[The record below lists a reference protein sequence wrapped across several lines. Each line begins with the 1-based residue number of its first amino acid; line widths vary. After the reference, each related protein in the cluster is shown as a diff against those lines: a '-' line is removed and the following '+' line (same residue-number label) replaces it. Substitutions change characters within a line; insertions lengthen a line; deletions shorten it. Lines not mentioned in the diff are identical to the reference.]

1 MIKRVICT
9 GLLGLGLGCSSVIM
23 AEQQDLDLDLAS
35 FEFNDVTLNE
45 FDEFS
50 VPVVLTATRI
60 QQHQSDVPASVTILD
75 ADLIKRIGAKNLP
88 DILRYVPGMMIGPDR
103 NNNADSVHY
112 HGGPAALPKNLQV
125 LVNGRSMY
133 RAGLAAVSW
142 YEMPVAIEDIRR
154 IEVVRGPNS
163 ASYGANAY
171 QAVINILTKHPSDTY
186 GSSVVVEAGDNGDH
200 YRYAKHGGHIA
211 GMDYRLSM
219 VYKATDHYQDFTD
232 AECDTPCR
240 DDKSSQFINLETH
253 KVLES
258 SAELETSFVLQ
269 DSEKY
274 IANPN
279 DFQANDNVLSE
290 QRIEIGARYTKDLSP
305 KHQIKVSAY
314 LTQFNQRQSVDVENV
329 ANIFLDDDLRDLY
342 ALNQTAVDGDSQ
354 IVQTVEIDSQQ
365 VSLTR
370 GDQLELMATQALQAQ
385 DVNVLNGYLASL
397 SSEDIQQLGLLKTAE
412 VDIAIAAAVAEAQG
426 LGSNALDGFA
436 GASTSAVL
444 IGELETDEQAL
455 ASQFLQTYT
464 LDLTP
469 GDTVTG
475 TVNAHLDEYRFDIE
489 VQDTYIYSPNLTLVS
504 GVSLRKDM
512 VRSDHYF
519 DGDLTNTTSR
529 IFGSATWKA
538 MPDLNLH
545 LGLMGE
551 KETDLDLVFAPR
563 AAANY
568 KLTPTQSMRLVYSE
582 SVRSPDFFEQSA
594 CWNFEVENAQP
605 ANVLNGTT
613 YYQVA
618 QSDKELSHQK
628 IASRELGYYGRFNF
642 LNAELDVKYFIE
654 EQTDVIYQSIRLEGF
669 ESSDDNSIE
678 FEGIEF
684 QGSVRP
690 WKGGMLRMAG
700 AHIEA
705 EIDTPTS
712 DVEATTLLRIH
723 AKDQVALSWFQDWH
737 PKLSSSLNYIH
748 YSKFGQLGDPSSR
761 DRFERIEAQVFSNMT
776 VGGFDVELALR
787 GQQDIASDSL
797 IETENQY
804 EDETRVQLAARVSF

>member
-211 GMDYRLSM
+211 GTDYRLSM

-342 ALNQTAVDGDSQ
+342 ALNQTAVDGDD
-354 IVQTVEIDSQQ
+354 T
-365 VSLTR
+365 
-370 GDQLELMATQALQAQ
+370 
-385 DVNVLNGYLASL
+385 L
-397 SSEDIQQLGLLKTAE
+397 SSEFRSVVKNAEDQEDPTIFLTYWVSLSEAEKLDLGLINSFVA
-412 VDIAIAAAVAEAQG
+412 AEALSDQTV
-426 LGSNALDGFA
+426 L
-436 GASTSAVL
+436 TSFVSSL
-444 IGELETDEQAL
+444 NEEEQLPANR
-455 ASQFLQTYT
+455 FIQTYT

-475 TVNAHLDEYRFDIE
+475 TVNAYLDEYRFDIE

-519 DGDLTNTTSR
+519 DGELTNTTSR

-690 WKGGMLRMAG
+690 WKGGMLRMVG

-737 PKLSSSLNYIH
+737 PKLSSSVNYIH
-748 YSKFGQLGDPSSR
+748 YSKFGQMGDPSSR
-761 DRFERIEAQVFSNMT
+761 DRFERIEAQLSSNMA

>member
-23 AEQQDLDLDLAS
+23 AEQQDLALDLAS

-142 YEMPVAIEDIRR
+142 YEMPVAVEDIRR

-186 GSSVVVEAGDNGDH
+186 GSSVAVEAGDNGDH

-211 GMDYRLSM
+211 GTDYRLSM

-279 DFQANDNVLSE
+279 KFQANDNVLSE

-342 ALNQTAVDGDSQ
+342 ALNQTAVDGDD
-354 IVQTVEIDSQQ
+354 T
-365 VSLTR
+365 
-370 GDQLELMATQALQAQ
+370 
-385 DVNVLNGYLASL
+385 L
-397 SSEDIQQLGLLKTAE
+397 SSEFRSVVKNAEDQEDPTIFLSYWVSLSEAEKLDLGLINSFVA
-412 VDIAIAAAVAEAQG
+412 AEALSDQTV
-426 LGSNALDGFA
+426 L
-436 GASTSAVL
+436 TSFVSSL
-444 IGELETDEQAL
+444 NEEEQVPANR
-455 ASQFLQTYT
+455 FIQTYT

-469 GDTVTG
+469 GDTVSG
-475 TVNAHLDEYRFDIE
+475 TINAHLDEYRFDIE

-519 DGDLTNTTSR
+519 DGELTNTTSR

-678 FEGIEF
+678 FEGFEF

-690 WKGGMLRMAG
+690 WKGGMLRMVG

-748 YSKFGQLGDPSSR
+748 YSKFGQMGDPSSR
-761 DRFERIEAQVFSNMT
+761 DRFERIEAQLSSNMA